1 MKTPEYTEAMERLG
15 CRSDREAAELIG
27 VSTRMACYYRQGSTI
42 PLTVAKLVRMLLRE
56 SLRGMVSDS
65 GQHGKSISGQL

>member
-1 MKTPEYTEAMERLG
+1 MKTAEYNEAIERLG

-42 PLTVAKLVRMLLRE
+42 PLTVAKLVRMLLHER
-56 SLRGMVSDS
+56 LRQGHPTTGVDPKPIH
-65 GQHGKSISGQL
+65 GQF